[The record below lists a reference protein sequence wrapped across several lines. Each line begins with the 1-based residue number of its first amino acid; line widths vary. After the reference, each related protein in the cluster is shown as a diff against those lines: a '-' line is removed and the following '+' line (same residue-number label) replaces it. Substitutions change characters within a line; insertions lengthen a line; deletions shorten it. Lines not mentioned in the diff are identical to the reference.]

1 MGDDLLAGP
10 SNDNVGVADSVGAL
24 WSIGGGAWLVFVF
37 FVVVILLGVICL
49 MANYYFCDL
58 FCLVLIAIQSTVK

>member
-24 WSIGGGAWLVFVF
+24 WSIDGGAWLVFVVF
-37 FVVVILLGVICL
+37 CCGYFVGGNLFNGQLLL
-49 MANYYFCDL
+49 L
-58 FCLVLIAIQSTVK
+58 